1 MLQRRDRVS
10 LLVLVEAAGGAVV
23 RDVVVMWRVES
34 WGCCCAGRLCSAR
47 SWRCS
52 LMARSL
58 ARLSGRC
65 RIASALGAGAL
76 AASLALAGC
85 SSSSPKGGGTIPPL
99 NTAGASSGSTAP
111 ASASGGAS
119 AGANSTASAGA
130 VTAESLSDPTLGYTV
145 VSIPQGLDA
154 TQTKVLQDFIE
165 ADKVTWRL
173 WFTVSTDIDLT
184 KIATGEALT
193 NGMRRAENMRASGE
207 RLNPPIRVAVESV
220 VADPGAINATVEVC
234 EDQTQ
239 MVRVDAQGKDIT
251 KPEEKVNLP
260 AAITM
265 IPSSANKWVISREID
280 GEGDT
285 CSISK

>member
-1 MLQRRDRVS
+1 
-10 LLVLVEAAGGAVV
+10 
-23 RDVVVMWRVES
+23 
-34 WGCCCAGRLCSAR
+34 
-47 SWRCS
+47 
-52 LMARSL
+52 MARSL

-65 RIASALGAGAL
+65 RVASVLGVGLLAG
-76 AASLALAGC
+76 SLALAGC
-85 SSSSPKGGGTIPPL
+85 SSSSPRSGGTIPPL
-99 NTAGASSGSTAP
+99 NTGGTSGSSTASP
-111 ASASGGAS
+111 AATSAAS
-119 AGANSTASAGA
+119 AGASGAASASAGA
-130 VTAESLSDPTLGYTV
+130 VTADSLSDPDLGYTV
-145 VSIPQGLDA
+145 VSIPQGLDT

-207 RLNPPIRVAVESV
+207 RLKPPIRVAVESV

-265 IPSSANKWVISREID
+265 IPSSANKWVIAREID

-285 CSISK
+285 CSVSK